1 MNHSHQNWKFTES
14 NMAAFGQNQMH
25 SEGVEFCTFGDE
37 TKIQSNFIPR
47 GMEFG
52 RYQTAKLTFEITGI
66 DANR

>member
-1 MNHSHQNWKFTES
+1 
-14 NMAAFGQNQMH
+14 MAAFGQNQMH